1 MAISNFTRS
10 NQVAAPLDGV
20 LRHADVS
27 PGKLVR
33 IDGSA
38 ARTAGATVITGQHL
52 LDLDP
57 YIGPI
62 VRDQPLLAI
71 DRIRYT
77 GEPVAIV
84 LAASAEAARAAAALV
99 TIEVESLPPGV
110 TGAPSGS
117 DRLIHLTELLRPGPL
132 ADGVALDHDRTNRLV
147 AATVESDANGHTPGQ
162 TIEITS
168 TEQSPNERLIASA
181 QFDGTSLRIASAIAD
196 VAYSGTILGAL
207 FEGTGIA
214 VEIGPGVSTTRAA
227 VHVDALAGVAAR
239 FVRGPVQI
247 TAETRAYGWSGPR
260 GTIALSDSGA
270 SLVIDTGASA
280 GEVPGWLTELG
291 ACLAETFGRTAVSV
305 AVDYSESPPIVSDI
319 DAWRSA
325 ISSAR

>member
-1 MAISNFTRS
+1 MAISDFTRS
-10 NQVAAPLDGV
+10 NRAAAPLYGV

-84 LAASAEAARAAAALV
+84 LAESADAACAAAALV
-99 TIEVESLPPGV
+99 TIDVEALPPGV

-117 DRLIHLTELLRPGPL
+117 DRLIHLTELLRTGPF
-132 ADGVALDHDRTNRLV
+132 AGGMALDHSRTNRLV
-147 AATVESDANGHTPGQ
+147 AATVESDANVHATGQ
-162 TIEITS
+162 TIAITS
-168 TEQSPNERLIASA
+168 AQSSPNERLVASA
-181 QFDGTSLRIASAIAD
+181 QFDGTSLRIQSAIAD
-196 VAYSGTILGAL
+196 VEYSQTILVAL

-214 VEIGPGVSTTRAA
+214 VEIGPGVSATRAA
-227 VHVDALAGVAAR
+227 VQVDALAAVASR

-247 TAETRAYGWSGPR
+247 TAETLDFGWSGPR
-260 GTIALSDSGA
+260 GTIALTDSGA
-270 SLVIDTGASA
+270 SLVIDAGASA

>member
-1 MAISNFTRS
+1 MAISDFTRS
-10 NQVAAPLDGV
+10 NQAAAPQYGV

-71 DRIRYT
+71 DRVRYT

-84 LAASAEAARAAAALV
+84 LADSEDAARAAAALV
-99 TIEVESLPPGV
+99 TIEVEVLPPGV

-117 DRLIHLTELLRPGPL
+117 DRLIHLTELLRPGPF
-132 ADGVALDHDRTNRLV
+132 ADGMTLDHDRTNRLV
-147 AATVESDANGHTPGQ
+147 AATVEPEASLRMPGR

-168 TEQSPNERLIASA
+168 AQPSPNERLIASA
-181 QFDGTSLRIASAIAD
+181 QFDGTSLRIASTIAD
-196 VAYSGTILGAL
+196 VAYSRTILGAL

-214 VEIGPGVSTTRAA
+214 VDVEPGKSTTRVA
-227 VHVDALAGVAAR
+227 VQVDALAAVASR

-247 TAETRAYGWSGPR
+247 AAETRAFGWSGPR

-291 ACLAETFGRTAVSV
+291 ACLAETFGRTSVSV
-305 AVDYSESPPIVSDI
+305 AVDYSESPPVVSDI